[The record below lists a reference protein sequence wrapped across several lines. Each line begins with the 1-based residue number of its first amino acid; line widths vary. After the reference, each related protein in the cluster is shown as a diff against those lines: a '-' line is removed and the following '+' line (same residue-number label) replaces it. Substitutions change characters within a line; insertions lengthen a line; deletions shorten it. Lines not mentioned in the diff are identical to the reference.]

1 VGTRGRL
8 SQLSPP
14 PASTAI
20 LDPSLQRATA
30 PRRPRRPGPDRSH
43 SVPVE
48 ERHRASM
55 GRMAT
60 SQNAEMND
68 TRAAS
73 DPASS
78 RTSEYSDATGA

>member
-1 VGTRGRL
+1 
-8 SQLSPP
+8 
-14 PASTAI
+14 
-20 LDPSLQRATA
+20 
-30 PRRPRRPGPDRSH
+30 
-43 SVPVE
+43 
-48 ERHRASM
+48 M